1 VRSRYR
7 SVDKGEEM
15 TIDQE
20 AAGGLNSKSVE
31 EALNLVRRAKTEEL
45 GNHDLVLGPLRVL
58 VEARLRPE
66 QPDKARNRGWAA
78 RRLLEEAIERL
89 RPLREVEDYQQEQIF
104 GILWF
109 RYLENHLVEGV
120 KNRIG
125 VSGGSYYRYKQMAME
140 ALTDELLRLVGRGKG
155 VKPELWSSTLPL
167 GEPYYSLP
175 SRDREIEK
183 SMAALRPPKARNIV
197 AIDGFGGMGKTNM
210 AIEIG
215 RRCLEE
221 GLFERV
227 LGDSA
232 KPEILVGDE
241 IVERVQSFLTF
252 DDLMDALGRQLG
264 RWDILTMRPQQK
276 RTTLEYL
283 LQQNPYLIIV
293 DNLETAENARAI
305 VTELRNFLDGSS
317 AIVTSRPQLGVDFVF
332 RIRLEGLE
340 EKDSLVFLRRDAES
354 RNEPAILEAPT
365 ERLRE
370 VHNVT
375 GGLPLAMKLV
385 VGQVGAL
392 DLDRVLERLRQA
404 KGDIYRFI
412 FYESWKLLSEA
423 AQKLLIY
430 MKTVATSVAWQELA
444 SVGIAEDADTLD
456 SAISEL
462 VRLSLLN
469 VEQVEQ
475 RKRYSIHQLTRHFV
489 TSDLPE
495 IWREQGLL

>member
-1 VRSRYR
+1 
-7 SVDKGEEM
+7 M

-20 AAGGLNSKSVE
+20 ATGGLNSKSVE
-31 EALNLVRRAKTEEL
+31 EALNLVRQAKTEEL
-45 GNHDLVLGPLRVL
+45 GNHDFVLGPLRVL

-66 QPDKARNRGWAA
+66 QPDNARNRGWAA
-78 RRLLEEAIERL
+78 RRLLEEAIESL
-89 RPLREVEDYQQEQIF
+89 RPPREVEDYQQEQIF

-140 ALTDELLRLVGRGKG
+140 ALTDELSRLVGRGKG
-155 VKPELWSSTLPL
+155 VKPELWSCTLPL
-167 GEPYYSLP
+167 GEPYYALP
-175 SRDREIEK
+175 SRDRKIEK
-183 SMAALRPPKARNIV
+183 GMTAFRTPKTRNIV
-197 AIDGFGGMGKTNM
+197 AIDGLGGMGKTNM

-221 GLFERV
+221 GLFEGV

-232 KPEILVGDE
+232 KPEILVGDG
-241 IVERVQSFLTF
+241 IVQRVQSFLTF
-252 DDLMDALGRQLG
+252 DDLLNALARQLG
-264 RWDILTMRPQQK
+264 RWDILTMKPQEK
-276 RTTLEYL
+276 RTTLEHV
-283 LQQNPYLIIV
+283 LQQNPYLVIV

-305 VTELRNFLDGSS
+305 VTELRSFLDGSS
-317 AIVTSRPQLGVDFVF
+317 AIVTSRPQLGLDFAF
-332 RIRLEGLE
+332 RISLVALE
-340 EKDSLVFLRRDAES
+340 EEDSLVFLRMDAES
-354 RNEPAILEAPT
+354 RNESAILEAPI

-412 FYESWKLLSEA
+412 FYESWKLLSET

-444 SVGIAEDADTLD
+444 SVGIAEDDDTLD
-456 SAISEL
+456 DAISEL

-469 VEQVEQ
+469 VEEVEQ
-475 RKRYSIHQLTRHFV
+475 QKRYSIHQLTRHFV